1 MMANIQYLDNIAA
14 LEALLETSKQRP
26 VWVFKHS
33 LTCGTS
39 AAAWAEFQRFAAD
52 PSADGAIFALIE
64 VQTARAV
71 STALA
76 QRTGVLHQSPQVLL
90 LRNACAAWH
99 ASHYQISVRALKQA

>member
-1 MMANIQYLDNIAA
+1 MAEIERIADLSALD
-14 LEALLETSKQRP
+14 ELLEQSRERP
-26 VWVFKHS
+26 VWIFKHS

-52 PSADGAIFALIE
+52 PSGDGAVFALIE

-90 LRNACAAWH
+90 LRDARAAWH
-99 ASHYQISVRALKQA
+99 ASHYQISVRALKGV